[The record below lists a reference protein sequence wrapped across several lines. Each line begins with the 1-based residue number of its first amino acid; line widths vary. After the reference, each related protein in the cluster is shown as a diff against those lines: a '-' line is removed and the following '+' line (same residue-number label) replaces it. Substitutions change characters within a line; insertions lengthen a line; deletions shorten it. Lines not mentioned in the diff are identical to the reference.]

1 MYFLVNYLLLLF
13 YCTLSDSFGMQL
25 ALTFI
30 FWKCSFNVYPY
41 RTVTC
46 ISDSATAG
54 PGTCLFC
61 PKSEK
66 KNTYSFNFIVTKY
79 LWNYV
84 FVEYIDNATRYNSL
98 VIVYPNHQK
107 WYLTD
112 QSYNMFRKCGQFKS
126 RQTRFPHINLYN
138 SYLKDNYNISML
150 NS

>member
-30 FWKCSFNVYPY
+30 FWKFPLMYILAVLSHAYLILQ
-41 RTVTC
+41 R
-46 ISDSATAG
+46 SW
-54 PGTCLFC
+54 PGNMFVL
-61 PKSEK
+61 PKIRK
-66 KNTYSFNFIVTKY
+66 KTYSFNFIVTKY

-98 VIVYPNHQK
+98 VIIYSNHQK

-126 RQTRFPHINLYN
+126 RQTRFPHINLYK